1 MSLAR
6 KLTPSPPAGMASQ
19 RGDVDAWDAW
29 LRDHDPD
36 GGHHR
41 RGYPD
46 PVGDAAAA
54 NVDRQR
60 RGR

>member
-6 KLTPSPPAGMASQ
+6 KLAPTPPADLASQ
-19 RGDVDAWDAW
+19 RGGVDAWDAW
-29 LRDHDPD
+29 LHDHDPD
-36 GGHHR
+36 GHDR